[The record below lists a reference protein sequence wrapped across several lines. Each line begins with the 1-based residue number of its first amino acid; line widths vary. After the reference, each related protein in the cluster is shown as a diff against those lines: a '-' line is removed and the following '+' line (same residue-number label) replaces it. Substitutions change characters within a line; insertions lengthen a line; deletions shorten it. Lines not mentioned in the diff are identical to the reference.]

1 MKHNNFLFDDYDGF
15 VEKFKPKKTTDD
27 CYTPPEVYEAILG
40 WLSARADLTGK
51 EIVRCF
57 YPGMDYKTFDY
68 PDGCVVVDNPPF
80 SILAEILRTF
90 DNWGVRYFLFA
101 PHLTLFSTDP
111 KNIRTNIVADCQ
123 IRYDNGA
130 LVNTGF
136 ITNLPEFEEYRI
148 IGSYTLK
155 RAVEEAQKTAKE
167 KDKKPLPVYKYPDNL
182 VTVSSIANI
191 INAGI
196 DLAIRKKTSLR
207 IRMLDSQKK
216 YGKVIFGSGYLV
228 SDGEAEKLKAE
239 KLKAEKL
246 KAEKL
251 KVTIVFDLSSAEKEV
266 IKHLNQ
272 YDD

>member
-1 MKHNNFLFDDYDGF
+1 MKHNIFLFNDYDGF
-15 VEKFKPKKTTDD
+15 VEKFKPKRTTDD
-27 CYTPPEVYEAILG
+27 CYTPPEVYDAILG
-40 WLSARADLTGK
+40 WLAARADLTGK

-57 YPGMDYKTFDY
+57 YPGMDYKMFDY

-80 SILAEILRTF
+80 SILAEILSTF

-101 PHLTLFSTDP
+101 PHLTLFSAADTG
-111 KNIRTNIVADCQ
+111 NNRTYIVVGCS

-136 ITNLPEFEEYRI
+136 ITNLPEFSKYRI

-155 RAVEEAQKTAKE
+155 RAIEEAQKTAKE
-167 KDKKPLPVYKYPDNL
+167 KDKKTLPAYKYPDNL

-196 DLAIRKKTSLR
+196 DLVIRKKTSLKV
-207 IRMLDSQKK
+207 RMLDSQKK
-216 YGKVIFGSGYLV
+216 YNKTIFGSGYIV

-239 KLKAEKL
+239 KLKA
-246 KAEKL
+246 A
-251 KVTIVFDLSSAEKEV
+251 IVFDLSSAEKEV

>member
-1 MKHNNFLFDDYDGF
+1 MKHNDSLFNDYDRF

-27 CYTPPEVYEAILG
+27 CYTPPEVYDAVLG
-40 WLSARADLTGK
+40 WLSARADLAGK

-68 PDGCVVVDNPPF
+68 PDGCVVVDSPPF
-80 SILAEILRTF
+80 SILAGILSDF
-90 DNWGVRYFLFA
+90 DNWGVHYFLFA

-111 KNIRTNIVADCQ
+111 KNVRTHIVVDYG

-136 ITNLPEFEEYRI
+136 ITNLPEFSEYRI
-148 IGSYTLK
+148 VGSYTLK
-155 RAVEEAQKTAKE
+155 RAIEEAQKTAKE

-196 DLAIRKKTSLR
+196 DITVKKRTSLKVR
-207 IRMLDSQKK
+207 ALDSQKK
-216 YGKVIFGSGYLV
+216 YGKGIFGSGYIV

-239 KLKAEKL
+239 KLKA
-246 KAEKL
+246 A
-251 KVTIVFDLSSAEKEV
+251 IVFDLSRTEKEV

>member
-1 MKHNNFLFDDYDGF
+1 MKHNNFLFNDYDGF
-15 VEKFKPKKTTDD
+15 VDKFKPKKTTDD
-27 CYTPPEVYEAILG
+27 CYTPPEVYDAVLD
-40 WLSARADLTGK
+40 WLAARADLAGK
-51 EIVRCF
+51 DIVRCF
-57 YPGMDYKTFDY
+57 YPDMDYKTFDY

-80 SILAEILRTF
+80 SILAEILRNF

-101 PHLTLFSTDP
+101 PHLTLFAADSGNT
-111 KNIRTNIVADCQ
+111 RTHIVVNYS

-136 ITNLPEFEEYRI
+136 ITNLPEFAEYRI
-148 IGSYTLK
+148 IGSYSLK
-155 RAVEEAQKTAKE
+155 RAIEEAQKTAKE
-167 KDKKPLPVYKYPDNL
+167 KDKKPLSVYKYPDNL

-196 DLAIRKKTSLR
+196 DLVIRKKTSLKVR
-207 IRMLDSQKK
+207 ELDSQKK
-216 YGKVIFGSGYLV
+216 YGKAIFGSGYLV

-239 KLKAEKL
+239 KLKA
-246 KAEKL
+246 A
-251 KVTIVFDLSSAEKEV
+251 IVFDLSSAEKEV

>member
-1 MKHNNFLFDDYDGF
+1 MKHNNFLFHDYDGF

-27 CYTPPEVYEAILG
+27 CFTPPEVYDAVLD
-40 WLSARADLTGK
+40 WLAARADLAGK

-80 SILAEILRTF
+80 SILAEILRNF

-101 PHLTLFSTDP
+101 PHLTLFSTDSG
-111 KNIRTNIVADCQ
+111 NTRTHIVVDFR

-136 ITNLPEFEEYRI
+136 ITNLPEFSKYRI
-148 IGSYTLK
+148 IGSYALK
-155 RAVEEAQKTAKE
+155 RAIEEVQKTAKE
-167 KDKKPLPVYKYPDNL
+167 KDKKILPVYKYPDNL

-196 DLAIRKKTSLR
+196 DLVIRKKTSLR
-207 IRMLDSQKK
+207 TRMLDSQKK
-216 YGKVIFGSGYLV
+216 YGKAIFGSGYLV

-251 KVTIVFDLSSAEKEV
+251 KEAIVFDLSSAEKEV

>member
-1 MKHNNFLFDDYDGF
+1 MIFYSTITTGLWKNSN
-15 VEKFKPKKTTDD
+15 PKKTTDD
-27 CYTPPEVYEAILG
+27 CYTPPEVYDAVLG
-40 WLSARADLTGK
+40 WLAARADLAGK

-68 PDGCVVVDNPPF
+68 SDGCVVVDNPPF
-80 SILAEILRTF
+80 SILAEILRNF
-90 DNWGVRYFLFA
+90 DNWGVLYFLFA
-101 PHLTLFSTDP
+101 PHLTLFSAADTG
-111 KNIRTNIVADCQ
+111 NNRTYIVVDYS

-136 ITNLPEFEEYRI
+136 ITNLPEFAEYRI

-155 RAVEEAQKTAKE
+155 RAIEEAQKTAKE

-182 VTVSSIANI
+182 VTVSLISNI

-196 DLAIRKKTSLR
+196 DIAVQKRTSLKVSR
-207 IRMLDSQKK
+207 LDSQIK
-216 YGKVIFGSGYLV
+216 YNKSIFGGGYLV

-239 KLKAEKL
+239 KLKA
-246 KAEKL
+246 A
-251 KVTIVFDLSSAEKEV
+251 IVFDLSRTEKEA

>member
-1 MKHNNFLFDDYDGF
+1 MKHNKFLFNDYDGF

-27 CYTPPEVYEAILG
+27 CYTPPEVYDAILG
-40 WLSARADLTGK
+40 WLAARADLTGK

-57 YPGMDYKTFDY
+57 YPGMDYKAFDY

-80 SILAEILRTF
+80 SILAEILRNF
-90 DNWGVRYFLFA
+90 DNWGVHYFLFA
-101 PHLTLFSTDP
+101 PHLTLFSSDP
-111 KNIRTNIVADCQ
+111 KDVRTHIVVDFR

-136 ITNLPEFEEYRI
+136 ITNLPEFSKYRI
-148 IGSYTLK
+148 IGSYALK
-155 RAVEEAQKTAKE
+155 RAIEEVQKTAKE
-167 KDKKPLPVYKYPDNL
+167 KDKKILPVYKYPDNL

-196 DLAIRKKTSLR
+196 DLVIRKKTSLR
-207 IRMLDSQKK
+207 TRMLDSQKK
-216 YGKVIFGSGYLV
+216 YGKAIFGSGYLV

-251 KVTIVFDLSSAEKEV
+251 KEAIVFDLSSAEKEV

>member
-1 MKHNNFLFDDYDGF
+1 MKHNNFLFNDYDGF

-27 CYTPPEVYEAILG
+27 CYTPPEVYDAVLD
-40 WLSARADLTGK
+40 WLAARADLAGK

-80 SILAEILRTF
+80 SILAEILRNF

-111 KNIRTNIVADCQ
+111 GNTRTHIVVDCNV
-123 IRYDNGA
+123 RYDNGA

-136 ITNLPEFEEYRI
+136 ITNLPEFEEYRV
-148 IGSYTLK
+148 IGSYALK
-155 RAVEEAQKTAKE
+155 LAIEEAQKTAKG
-167 KDKKPLPVYKYPDNL
+167 KDKKPLPVYKYPDNC

-196 DLAIRKKTSLR
+196 DLIIRKKTSLR
-207 IRMLDSQKK
+207 VSMLDSQKK
-216 YGKVIFGSGYLV
+216 YGKRIFGSGYLI

-246 KAEKL
+246 KAA
-251 KVTIVFDLSSAEKEV
+251 IVFDLSSAEKEV
-266 IKHLNQ
+266 IKHLNR

>member
-1 MKHNNFLFDDYDGF
+1 MKHNNFLFHDYDGF

-27 CYTPPEVYEAILG
+27 CYTPPEVYDAVLD
-40 WLSARADLTGK
+40 WLAARADLTGK

-57 YPGMDYKTFDY
+57 YPDMDYKTFDY

-80 SILAEILRTF
+80 SILAEILRNF

-101 PHLTLFSTDP
+101 PHLTLFSADSGNT
-111 KNIRTNIVADCQ
+111 RTHIVVDYS

-155 RAVEEAQKTAKE
+155 RAIGEAQKTAKE
-167 KDKKPLPVYKYPDNL
+167 KDKKPLPVYKYPDNCI
-182 VTVSSIANI
+182 TVSSIANI
-191 INAGI
+191 IGAGI
-196 DLAIRKKTSLR
+196 DLVIRKKTSLR
-207 IRMLDSQKK
+207 VRMLDSQKK
-216 YGKVIFGSGYLV
+216 YGKTIFGSGYLI

-246 KAEKL
+246 KAA
-251 KVTIVFDLSSAEKEV
+251 IVFDLSSAEKEV

-272 YDD
+272 YDY